1 MMVMIKVRIAARI
14 KKDAVLLCA
23 AQLENLTML
32 ITNLDGKRGALIK
45 SADLILDLLSATT

>member
-45 SADLILDLLSATT
+45 SAELILDLLS